1 MEKQNQKQ
9 TSFWITLLGV
19 VMLILG
25 IIGAWYKLR
34 LLQL

>member
-9 TSFWITLLGV
+9 TSLWITLLGV

-25 IIGAWYKLR
+25 IIGAWHKLR
-34 LLQL
+34 LLHL